1 MIIVCACVCAL
12 IIAESQET
20 SDAKCDPT
28 TGLKV
33 HSAKYVYAFIA
44 YIRFRRGYD
53 TIRYLGYKADFKLPN
68 TKIH

>member
-53 TIRYLGYKADFKLPN
+53 TIRYDTIRYDTILGVQSRF
-68 TKIH
+68 